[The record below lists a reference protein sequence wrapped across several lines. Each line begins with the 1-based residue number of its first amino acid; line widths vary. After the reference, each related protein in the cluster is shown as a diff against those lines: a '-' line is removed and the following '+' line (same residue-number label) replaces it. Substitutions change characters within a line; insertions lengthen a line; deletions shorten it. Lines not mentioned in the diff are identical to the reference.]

1 MLRTYWREACRRR
14 RREAR
19 AGPDRRRAQSPGKG
33 ERPYLGR
40 VGRTVNPLWAGT
52 VGGLGHIGDQAIKP
66 RPAIRPLALVRPC
79 NKPGHTAPEVHRTSP
94 SPARAPAAAAPVIYL
109 VILLFLIHILSSEM
123 VRRPASRR
131 HPLVPCTATAQ
142 FCSPLVTQ
150 VPGAS
155 RLARAGEARTAPL
168 HSIQP

>member
-131 HPLVPCTATAQ
+131 SSSTFWTGLSVAAMLGPSGRLRQRSTRSSE
-142 FCSPLVTQ
+142 SPL
-150 VPGAS
+150 
-155 RLARAGEARTAPL
+155 ARGHAGR
-168 HSIQP
+168 